1 MKLFTSKAIFD
12 VETTPN
18 SPRLSYFG
26 YKFIKCLDTCLE
38 SLHTKANYCDSSI
51 TSEYNTV
58 IDTEHYYATEHT
70 TIHILE
76 ITISPKSCRSLLYF
90 IHRTLMCTAF
100 KKFYEHAYLDSSI
113 TEKDRDLLR
122 KILQQHLQAKGYVK
136 DSIGQL
142 MLTNIEVR
150 TDYDWRGDVLKVKL
164 TFL

>member
-26 YKFIKCLDTCLE
+26 YKFIKCLDICFK
-38 SLHTKANYCDSSI
+38 SLHTKANYRDSSI
-51 TSEYNTV
+51 TSEYDTK
-58 IDTEHYYATEHT
+58 IDAAHYFSTEHN
-70 TIHILE
+70 TIHTLE
-76 ITISPKSCRSLLYF
+76 ITIAPKSCHSFFYF

-100 KKFYEHAYLDSSI
+100 KKFYEYAYLDSSI
-113 TEKDRDLLR
+113 TEKDRTLLR
-122 KILQQHLQAKGYVK
+122 GILQQHLQAKGYVVE
-136 DSIGQL
+136 SIDLL

-150 TDYDWRGDVLKVKL
+150 TDHDWRGEILKVKL